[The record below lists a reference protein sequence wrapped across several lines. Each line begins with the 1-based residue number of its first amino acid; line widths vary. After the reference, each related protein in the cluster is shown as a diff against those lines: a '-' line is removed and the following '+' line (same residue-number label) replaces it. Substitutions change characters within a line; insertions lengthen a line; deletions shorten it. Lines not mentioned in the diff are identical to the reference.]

1 MSHAPLH
8 ALNQWRAHVAERA
21 VWVERVSAA
30 AQVWRGGQRA
40 ALCTWKRKHRAAAPA
55 RAAARRFLH
64 AAASAAFRTWRDGY
78 AARRS
83 RARTSLQH
91 WRRRGEVRAFVRLR
105 ELSRQRRLASVAAAR
120 LQNARRVRGFNSW
133 AAARS
138 DAAARRAKMR
148 IAVGVLGGSKQ
159 SVAFRSWAAAAL
171 RRSAGKA
178 TLLRG
183 VAAFRHRTARRGWSF
198 WATRAAERRRRHAIM
213 SDAAVA
219 LQGSR
224 ARKALRTWTAAVALP
239 DCMPK
244 AVLRWRQGALSK
256 AFRAWGE
263 LWVRASLRRR
273 ALAGWRHGGL
283 RRALVSWMHWLAER
297 LERRARVEALLS
309 RMANRPLLKAW
320 NRWITTAGGWLVV
333 DAAAQRAGRVAR
345 LQLARAFDTWYASH
359 ASVAMMRRALAHL
372 AHRGLLVGMTALWD
386 YAQSQELAARAL
398 LGWRSNGLQRGMN
411 QWVAH
416 TEQRLGMLAGMAE
429 AVGTFRNTS
438 LSRAWNSWV
447 DAPPPLPVQSA
458 KRMLHRAL
466 SRAIVT
472 WMSATT
478 RRIIMLNAFGGLCK
492 REQRRALNAW
502 ASFVAERR
510 EALALTERALCRMAS
525 PLLKPF
531 NAWAAGL
538 ALLGPLRAG
547 LARLARQMEAKALG
561 QWSAHASRRRDL
573 RRRAASLVRCD
584 DAHAL
589 RRWRAVASARSA
601 RLRRLEGK
609 ARAVLAGPLSKAV
622 NTWRPLGRRYA
633 IARRALSAMCLRRL
647 GAGWRGW
654 HAACTVARERRQR
667 AQVALRKMSPRGRAQ
682 SKAVNA
688 WKASAGFRRR
698 QRASLARLRRQR
710 ETHAVHRWRAVSC
723 EAAARREQLAVA
735 LHKLSPEGRA
745 KRSALDQLRACVA
758 RAELVTLPPPAPPRP
773 RPAPPA
779 SN

>member
-1 MSHAPLH
+1 
-8 ALNQWRAHVAERA
+8 
-21 VWVERVSAA
+21 
-30 AQVWRGGQRA
+30 
-40 ALCTWKRKHRAAAPA
+40 
-55 RAAARRFLH
+55 
-64 AAASAAFRTWRDGY
+64 
-78 AARRS
+78 
-83 RARTSLQH
+83 
-91 WRRRGEVRAFVRLR
+91 
-105 ELSRQRRLASVAAAR
+105 
-120 LQNARRVRGFNSW
+120 
-133 AAARS
+133 
-138 DAAARRAKMR
+138 
-148 IAVGVLGGSKQ
+148 
-159 SVAFRSWAAAAL
+159 
-171 RRSAGKA
+171 
-178 TLLRG
+178 
-183 VAAFRHRTARRGWSF
+183 
-198 WATRAAERRRRHAIM
+198 M

-561 QWSAHASRRRDL
+561 QWSAPPPRPAAAGGVAGSV
-573 RRRAASLVRCD
+573 RRRARAAPVARCGE
-584 DAHAL
+584 
-589 RRWRAVASARSA
+589 RAVCKVAPTRGQSTRGACGAPLQGGQHLAAFGAEVRDCA
-601 RLRRLEGK
+601 P
-609 ARAVLAGPLSKAV
+609 RAIGHVLAQ
-622 NTWRPLGRRYA
+622 
-633 IARRALSAMCLRRL
+633 ARRGLARVARGVYR
-647 GAGWRGW
+647 GAG
-654 HAACTVARERRQR
+654 A
-667 AQVALRKMSPRGRAQ
+667 
-682 SKAVNA
+682 
-688 WKASAGFRRR
+688 
-698 QRASLARLRRQR
+698 
-710 ETHAVHRWRAVSC
+710 
-723 EAAARREQLAVA
+723 AAARAGGATQNV
-735 LHKLSPEGRA
+735 S
-745 KRSALDQLRACVA
+745 
-758 RAELVTLPPPAPPRP
+758 PRP
-773 RPAPPA
+773 RAI
-779 SN
+779 